1 MRVKV
6 PERGIIESDIRTRAG
21 VQQDRYARCG
31 KMHKQQDALRGGHAL
46 QDVRCG
52 KIHNSTDT
60 YDKGIDNMNEL
71 LGREIAGLLFDA
83 DGTLLDT
90 HDLILSSMRYTIN
103 EGCNEN
109 YSDAELMRGV
119 GTPLP
124 DQMLAFAN
132 GDAKKADELVITYR
146 AHNDAIHD
154 ADIRAF
160 PDTRAALERFRTR
173 GFTMGVVTSKRHE
186 LAERGLELT
195 GIAEFFD
202 MLIAPD
208 DWPEHKPA
216 PGPILREC
224 ELLGLDPH
232 ACLYIGDSPYDI
244 QAGNRAGCL
253 TVAALW
259 GMFPAAALE
268 AESPALTCT
277 NLSQLADLL
286 EQKTR

>member
-1 MRVKV
+1 
-6 PERGIIESDIRTRAG
+6 
-21 VQQDRYARCG
+21 
-31 KMHKQQDALRGGHAL
+31 
-46 QDVRCG
+46 
-52 KIHNSTDT
+52 
-60 YDKGIDNMNEL
+60 MNEL

-103 EGCNEN
+103 EGCNES

-132 GDAKKADELVITYR
+132 GDAQKADELVITYR
-146 AHNDAIHD
+146 AHNDIIHD
-154 ADIRAF
+154 AGICTF
-160 PDTRAALERFRTR
+160 PDTRAALERFRAR

-202 MLIAPD
+202 VLIAPD

-224 ELLGLDPH
+224 ELLGFL
-232 ACLYIGDSPYDI
+232 CLHRLFFCRSGSFCLLCRGSLLFVSQTLTNQRCRILF
-244 QAGNRAGCL
+244 QRALCCL
-253 TVAALW
+253 SLNS
-259 GMFPAAALE
+259 FFL
-268 AESPALTCT
+268 
-277 NLSQLADLL
+277 
-286 EQKTR
+286 

>member
-1 MRVKV
+1 
-6 PERGIIESDIRTRAG
+6 
-21 VQQDRYARCG
+21 
-31 KMHKQQDALRGGHAL
+31 
-46 QDVRCG
+46 
-52 KIHNSTDT
+52 
-60 YDKGIDNMNEL
+60 
-71 LGREIAGLLFDA
+71 
-83 DGTLLDT
+83 
-90 HDLILSSMRYTIN
+90 
-103 EGCNEN
+103 
-109 YSDAELMRGV
+109 
-119 GTPLP
+119 
-124 DQMLAFAN
+124 
-132 GDAKKADELVITYR
+132 
-146 AHNDAIHD
+146 
-154 ADIRAF
+154 
-160 PDTRAALERFRTR
+160 
-173 GFTMGVVTSKRHE
+173 MGVVTSKRHE

-202 MLIAPD
+202 VLIAPD
-208 DWPEHKPA
+208 DWPEHEPA

>member
-1 MRVKV
+1 MRNT
-6 PERGIIESDIRTRAG
+6 RTYTDA
-21 VQQDRYARCG
+21 
-31 KMHKQQDALRGGHAL
+31 KMHDDA
-46 QDVRCG
+46 
-52 KIHNSTDT
+52 KT

-71 LGREIAGLLFDA
+71 LGREITGLLFDA

-90 HDLILSSMRYTIN
+90 YDLILSSMRYTIN

-124 DQMLAFAN
+124 DQMLSFTN
-132 GDAKKADELVITYR
+132 GDAQKADELVITYR

-154 ADIRAF
+154 AGIRTF
-160 PDTRAALERFRTR
+160 PDTRAALERFRAM
-173 GFTMGVVTSKRHE
+173 GFKMGVVTSKRHE

-202 MLIAPD
+202 ALIAPD

-216 PGPILREC
+216 PGPILHEC

-232 ACLYIGDSPYDI
+232 TCLYIGDSPYDI

-259 GMFPAAALE
+259 GMFPATALE
-268 AESPALTCT
+268 AEDPSLNCAT
-277 NLSQLADLL
+277 LSHLADLFEL
-286 EQKTR
+286 E